1 MHDPG
6 LTTFVIVTAVLL
18 FFGLGIAIMV
28 IMDHKARLPGKYEHG
43 LFTISGTRRE
53 HPVEAFMTTSILM
66 GIILALVVSLVAAL
80 ASQVGIFK
88 DEETPELLLK
98 IGEERMVEKTRH
110 FHNTPPQNFADQ
122 GKKIACF
129 YCHGDYP
136 HSKKPMIRTLM
147 NMHTQFIGCM
157 TCHTNEKKVP
167 EKSLSFQWLN
177 YSGIE
182 VKGPHF
188 GTSLDK
194 STGYLVETDDYFS
207 KIVVS
212 QQTATGKELLE
223 MPEDKPQVQQFLA
236 IRDKL
241 SDKDRESV
249 KKRFHKLVRPKGR
262 TCSRCHTEANKSY
275 LPFEQLGFSKRRIRD
290 LTNLNIIGLVEK
302 YEDFHMP
309 DLLGTTSSTQSR
321 KVSTKSTSKNTD
333 ALHKDPS
340 DWWGKKY
347 DAAK

>member
-6 LTTFVIVTAVLL
+6 LTTFLIVTAVLL

-66 GIILALVVSLVAAL
+66 GIILALVVSLVAAMS
-80 ASQVGIFK
+80 SQLGFFS
-88 DEETPELLLK
+88 DEETPELLIE
-98 IGEERMVEKTRH
+98 IGEERIVEKTRH
-110 FHNTPPQNFADQ
+110 FHNSPPQHFEDK
-122 GKKIACF
+122 GKKVACF

-136 HSKKPMIRTLM
+136 HSKEPMIRTLM

-167 EKSLSFQWLN
+167 ESTLSFAWLN
-177 YSGIE
+177 YSGID

-194 STGYLVETDDYFS
+194 DSGYLVKTDDYYS

-212 QQTATGKELLE
+212 RTTAAGEELLE
-223 MPEDKPQVQQFLA
+223 MPEDKPQVQEFLA

-249 KKRFHKLVRPKGR
+249 KKRFHILVRPKGR
-262 TCSRCHTEANKSY
+262 LCSRCHTKASKSY
-275 LPFEQLGFSKRRIRD
+275 LPFKQLGFSERRIRD
-290 LTNLNIIGLVEK
+290 ITNLNIIGLVEK
-302 YEDFHMP
+302 YEEFHMP
-309 DLLGTTSSTQSR
+309 NLLSSRPNSQTKQT
-321 KVSTKSTSKNTD
+321 KTKSTNTD
-333 ALHKDPS
+333 SMHKNPS

-347 DAAK
+347 DKAE

>member
-66 GIILALVVSLVAAL
+66 GIILALVISLLAAL
-80 ASQVGIFK
+80 SSQLGIFK
-88 DEETPELLLK
+88 EDEKPELLVA

-110 FHNTPPQNFADQ
+110 FHNTPVQTFADQ
-122 GKKIACF
+122 GKKVACF

-136 HSKKPMIRTLM
+136 HSKEPMIRTLM

-167 EKSLSFQWLN
+167 ENTLSFKWLN
-177 YSGIE
+177 YSGIS
-182 VKGPHF
+182 VQGSPF
-188 GTSLDK
+188 GTALDPN
-194 STGYLVETDDYFS
+194 TGYLIKTDDYFS

-212 QQTATGKELLE
+212 QTTASGTELLE
-223 MPEDKPQVQQFLA
+223 MPEDKPQVQEFLA

-241 SDKDRESV
+241 SDKDRESI
-249 KKRFHKLVRPKGR
+249 KKRFHKIVRPKGR
-262 TCSRCHTEANKSY
+262 FCSRCHTNASKSY
-275 LPFEQLGFSKRRIRD
+275 IPFKELGFSDRRIQD

-302 YEDFHMP
+302 YQKFHIP
-309 DLLGTTSSTQSR
+309 DLLGATSNTI
-321 KVSTKSTSKNTD
+321 KEKSTSNTATKNM
-333 ALHKDPS
+333 HKDPAN
-340 DWWGKKY
+340 WWGKNY
-347 DAAK
+347 DAPK